1 MTKTTLEMK
10 LLFRGLCTNTV
21 TLYFNLMLLLMIS
34 KTTPDRGEITRRY
47 YSTEKKRKSYIKKT
61 ARKNILDLKNLSCSM
76 LM

>member
-1 MTKTTLEMK
+1 MK

-47 YSTEKKRKSYIKKT
+47 YSTEKKRKSYIKKNGT
-61 ARKNILDLKNLSCSM
+61 KKYTGFEEPLLLYADVEARPE
-76 LM
+76 